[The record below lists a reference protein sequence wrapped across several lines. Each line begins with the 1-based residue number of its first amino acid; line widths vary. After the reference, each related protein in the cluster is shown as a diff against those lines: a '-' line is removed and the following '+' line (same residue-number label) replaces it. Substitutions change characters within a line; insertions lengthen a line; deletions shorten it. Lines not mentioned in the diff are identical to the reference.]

1 MRSAA
6 SCGKQTSPVE
16 LCLLAARSRW
26 LEQKMAARTSSTV
39 RALCERS
46 RGRKSSPPEPE
57 TSIRRSDSSLP
68 EGSVSERSKRFTKR
82 KQNTKLSLTSHHSAD
97 VGTIK
102 ELDEAVRGARQS
114 LQSFAATPTP
124 EPTLLRAVYFGN
136 CVYTFR
142 FLLQRVSVL
151 KPAP

>member
-1 MRSAA
+1 MGSMVPPQ
-6 SCGKQTSPVE
+6 SCMDKATA
-16 LCLLAARSRW
+16 C
-26 LEQKMAARTSSTV
+26 
-39 RALCERS
+39 C
-46 RGRKSSPPEPE
+46 
-57 TSIRRSDSSLP
+57 
-68 EGSVSERSKRFTKR
+68 
-82 KQNTKLSLTSHHSAD
+82 
-97 VGTIK
+97 

-124 EPTLLRAVYFGN
+124 EPTMLRANYFAH

>member
-1 MRSAA
+1 M
-6 SCGKQTSPVE
+6 
-16 LCLLAARSRW
+16 
-26 LEQKMAARTSSTV
+26 
-39 RALCERS
+39 
-46 RGRKSSPPEPE
+46 
-57 TSIRRSDSSLP
+57 
-68 EGSVSERSKRFTKR
+68 SERSKRFTRR

-114 LQSFAATPTP
+114 LQSFAATATP
-124 EPTLLRAVYFGN
+124 EPTLLRAIYFGN

>member
-1 MRSAA
+1 
-6 SCGKQTSPVE
+6 
-16 LCLLAARSRW
+16 
-26 LEQKMAARTSSTV
+26 MAARTSSTV

-57 TSIRRSDSSLP
+57 TSIRRSGSSLP

>member
-1 MRSAA
+1 M
-6 SCGKQTSPVE
+6 
-16 LCLLAARSRW
+16 
-26 LEQKMAARTSSTV
+26 
-39 RALCERS
+39 
-46 RGRKSSPPEPE
+46 
-57 TSIRRSDSSLP
+57 
-68 EGSVSERSKRFTKR
+68 SERSKRFTRR

-124 EPTLLRAVYFGN
+124 EPTMLRANYFAH

>member
-1 MRSAA
+1 
-6 SCGKQTSPVE
+6 
-16 LCLLAARSRW
+16 
-26 LEQKMAARTSSTV
+26 MATRTSSTV

-46 RGRKSSPPEPE
+46 RGRKSRPPEPE
-57 TSIRRSDSSLP
+57 TSIRRSGSALP
-68 EGSVSERSKRFTKR
+68 EGSVASERSKRFTKR
-82 KQNTKLSLTSHHSAD
+82 KQDTKLSLTSHHSAD

-102 ELDEAVRGARQS
+102 ELDEAVRGARQA

-124 EPTLLRAVYFGN
+124 EPTSWRAFYFGN